1 MKSDYDKEL
10 TSEEKLV
17 YVLNILSEKEKDET
31 KKRELE
37 DIKKK
42 LILKTKKSSGNK

>member
-17 YVLNILSEKEKDET
+17 YALNILSEKEKDET

-37 DIKKK
+37 DIKKA
-42 LILKTKKSSGNK
+42 LILKTKKSSENK

>member
-1 MKSDYDKEL
+1 MKSDYDKEF

-17 YVLNILSEKEKDET
+17 YALNILSEKEKDET

-37 DIKKK
+37 DIKKI
-42 LILKTKKSSGNK
+42 LILKTKKSSENK

>member
-17 YVLNILSEKEKDET
+17 YALNILSKKEKDET

-37 DIKKK
+37 EIKMK
-42 LILKTKKSSGNK
+42 LISKAKKSSENK